1 MTSILY
7 IYSEIKSPRLS
18 YICDWIFVGNIG
30 FEQVE
35 IITDKDYF
43 INLSNVV
50 KFNYGTEPFGNLL
63 FLEKGS
69 DLLFEDAIHSAKP
82 IVINQGIEAVLFP
95 VSNQHSILDFDV
107 LAASFWLL
115 SRYEEYQDFHIDTHG
130 RFSAKESLA
139 FKYNF
144 LEFPVINIWIE
155 KLKVELSKSYPNLA
169 LSSCKEFN
177 FYPTYDIDYAWKYRN
192 KSVFRQLAAAT
203 LDLLKGNFKQLW
215 NRAEV
220 LLKIKSDPFDTFEY
234 IDSLHEKYALNPP
247 IFFWL
252 LGDYGKYDKNISHRS
267 SEMMSK
273 IRTVSK
279 KYSIG
284 IHPSYASN
292 TNENQLGIEIKRLNN
307 ITGIDIKKSRQ
318 HFLVLTFPKT
328 YKSLLEN
335 QISEDYSMGYADEI
349 GFRASTSCSF
359 TWYNLSENQK
369 TDLRVYP
376 FVLMDVTLKNYMKLS
391 VEESKMEIQ
400 KMIDITKTYGG
411 DFYSIWH
418 NNSLC
423 EEDDWKGWREVYE
436 YLLSVAEKE
445 Q

>member
-1 MTSILY
+1 MTSTLY
-7 IYSEIKSPRLS
+7 IFSEIKSPRLS
-18 YICDWIFVGNIG
+18 YICDWIFVENIG

-50 KFNYGTEPFGNLL
+50 KFNYGAEPFGNLL

-69 DLLFEDAIHSAKP
+69 DLLFENTINSAKP
-82 IVINQGIEAVLFP
+82 IVINQGIEAVLFT

-115 SRYEEYQDFHIDTHG
+115 SRYEEYQDFQNDNHG

-144 LEFPVINIWIE
+144 LEFPLINIWIE

-169 LSSCKEFN
+169 LSDKKEFN
-177 FYPTYDIDYAWKYRN
+177 FYPTYDIDYAWKYRH
-192 KSVFRQLAAAT
+192 KSIFRQLAAAT

-247 IFFWL
+247 ILFWL
-252 LGDYGKYDKNISHRS
+252 LGDYGKYDKNISHRNLV
-267 SEMMSK
+267 MQSK

-279 KYSIG
+279 KYSVG

-292 TNENQLGIEIKRLNN
+292 TKENQLEIEIKRLNE
-307 ITGIDIKKSRQ
+307 ISGLDIRKSRQ
-318 HFLVLTFPKT
+318 HFLMLRFPNT

-335 QISEDYSMGYADEI
+335 HVSEDYSMGYADEI

-359 TWYNLSENQK
+359 AWYDLLENQI

-376 FVLMDVTLKNYMKLS
+376 FVLMDVTLKNYKKLS
-391 VEESKMEIQ
+391 VEESKGEIQ